1 MSNVGNSLKDGMQ
14 SLIKKHLQKK
24 AIMWFLGSSVG
35 LIILIGLLVLVMV
48 IGVIASLGGET
59 EPSNDN
65 IGSTIN
71 ISPEV
76 EKYRSAVQKEAAANG
91 IPELTNLLLALI
103 MQESGG
109 RYLDIMQASESLGL
123 PPNTISNPYE
133 SIRVG
138 VANFAATYRL
148 AEKAKMNVTET
159 ALQGYNFGS
168 GFIGWSIKRDGGWTQ
183 KNAIEFSRI
192 YSKGV
197 KRPNGTWRYGDQYYV
212 DHVMR
217 YLQPGPGDN
226 NNGQSPIKGGNKVIE
241 AAIKAGSTY
250 IGRSS
255 YIMGGGRN
263 QRDIAKGIFD
273 CSSFVHYAF
282 KQAGVSLG
290 NLSSTTTDTI
300 VVQGKKVS
308 YAKAKRG
315 DLVFFDTYKKNGH
328 VGIYLGDGTFL
339 NCQNSY
345 GVSIAS
351 MSNTYWKSKFNGVV
365 VRIVQ

>member
-1 MSNVGNSLKDGMQ
+1 
-14 SLIKKHLQKK
+14 
-24 AIMWFLGSSVG
+24 
-35 LIILIGLLVLVMV
+35 
-48 IGVIASLGGET
+48 
-59 EPSNDN
+59 
-65 IGSTIN
+65 
-71 ISPEV
+71 
-76 EKYRSAVQKEAAANG
+76 
-91 IPELTNLLLALI
+91 
-103 MQESGG
+103 
-109 RYLDIMQASESLGL
+109 
-123 PPNTISNPYE
+123 
-133 SIRVG
+133 
-138 VANFAATYRL
+138 
-148 AEKAKMNVTET
+148 
-159 ALQGYNFGS
+159 
-168 GFIGWSIKRDGGWTQ
+168 
-183 KNAIEFSRI
+183 
-192 YSKGV
+192 
-197 KRPNGTWRYGDQYYV
+197 
-212 DHVMR
+212 
-217 YLQPGPGDN
+217 
-226 NNGQSPIKGGNKVIE
+226 
-241 AAIKAGSTY
+241 
-250 IGRSS
+250 
-255 YIMGGGRN
+255 MGGGRN